1 LVASESATQ
10 SVTDVGGADAV
21 ELRQPTRDCRFHSLN
36 HDVEGG
42 DCYDGG
48 GLNEGSTWC
57 IGKPY
62 WGVEKKACGGDQ
74 YGALPMDGSKEDG
87 QTGYTGKPY

>member
-1 LVASESATQ
+1 VASESATQ

-21 ELRQPTRDCRFHSLN
+21 ELRQPTRDCRSHSLN

-48 GLNEGSTWC
+48 GVNEGST
-57 IGKPY
+57 
-62 WGVEKKACGGDQ
+62 
-74 YGALPMDGSKEDG
+74 
-87 QTGYTGKPY
+87 